1 MRLVMNINESKYHK
15 ISSYKNKKFLGLLTT
30 IKNMY
35 LKMDIVGY
43 GFVKQKQF
51 ILTFAPVRVAILL
64 VFFFIL

>member
-1 MRLVMNINESKYHK
+1 MNINESKYHK
-15 ISSYKNKKFLGLLTT
+15 ISSYKNKKFLGLLTP

-51 ILTFAPVRVAILL
+51 ILTFAPVRVAILVVL
-64 VFFFIL
+64 FFIL